1 MSALKRALQ
10 ISKLAAAQR
19 QLDAA
24 IRMFFQREDELAI
37 HTLTA
42 AAFQILRDLAKKRGA
57 HFTKEV
63 FKSGIIEIAQQHVA
77 GTLPADKKTMIE
89 GSSLM
94 PVIEGLA
101 DDIRV
106 QGGKFDKERIRISE
120 GHEHKLWL
128 SETTVFLK
136 HADRDPDNFLS
147 ADKLDNEKMLMAT
160 CAAYTE
166 LMKQPTPEITAY
178 FAFWAVRN
186 NEARDIAD
194 EVKPFVRQLEAAE
207 EAQRFEICKKFVRD
221 RKTQNL

>member
-1 MSALKRALQ
+1 MRRGPLGQALREGRATVFPADMLDQAERQLRSCLEHRSVECIVSALKRALQ

-120 GHEHKLWL
+120 GHEFFAIVAPSSGCGTAMIFRLARTLW
-128 SETTVFLK
+128 
-136 HADRDPDNFLS
+136 
-147 ADKLDNEKMLMAT
+147 
-160 CAAYTE
+160 
-166 LMKQPTPEITAY
+166 
-178 FAFWAVRN
+178 
-186 NEARDIAD
+186 
-194 EVKPFVRQLEAAE
+194 
-207 EAQRFEICKKFVRD
+207 FEYSISR
-221 RKTQNL
+221 RKSIEMENTGFSTY